1 MAEIFSLDN
10 PGVKKPLY
18 FYDTCYL
25 LQHYK
30 HLHEPFCIASV
41 TFQELE
47 NIKTSR
53 NKDAETK
60 YRARKVIRHLKN
72 SATDYTVRTVTESTK
87 LLVAKHDLDTNVN
100 DYLICGA
107 ALEVK
112 LEFPEDDIIFCT
124 EDINCAMTALYLFN
138 IDTYLGSE
146 EEETMYKGYRII
158 EGTTEEINKIMSE
171 IDPSTFFTNQYII
184 IKNSDDGSE
193 KEMRYDGTSFV
204 NLRLPDSTVIKGK
217 NSLQRCAL
225 DMLHNKDIPICVIL
239 GTYGSGKTFLA
250 SKIGIHETIKKGN
263 YSCILG
269 VRSPIGT
276 GQDIGYLP
284 GDFNDKT
291 GDFFLPIA
299 QQLDMGIAEFE
310 KLQQDEVIKTA
321 IPYYLKGQTFDG
333 TFIIA
338 DECED
343 LTAKEIKLIG
353 TRLGEDSK
361 IVFTGDYKQSEI
373 DSTSDNAIVDMC
385 NQLQGNPHFAC
396 IVLDE
401 DVRSETS
408 KIFAGLWED

>member
-41 TFQELE
+41 TLQELE

-60 YRARKVIRHLKN
+60 YRARKVVRLLKN
-72 SATDYTVRTVTESTK
+72 SAADYTVRAVTESTK
-87 LLVAKHDLDTNVN
+87 LLVAKYGLDTGVN

-124 EDINCAMTALYLFN
+124 EDINCAMAALYLFG

-146 EEETMYKGYRII
+146 EEEAMYKGYHLI
-158 EGTTEEINKIMSE
+158 EGTTEEINNIMADFYAPNLLPNE
-171 IDPSTFFTNQYII
+171 YVI
-184 IKNSDDGSE
+184 IKNKDDGTE
-193 KEMRYDGTSFV
+193 KEMRYDGQNLV

-225 DMLHNKDIPICVIL
+225 DILNNKDITICVIL

-250 SKIGIHETIKKGN
+250 SKVGVHETIKKGN

-269 VRSPIGT
+269 VRSPVGT

-321 IPYYLKGQTFDG
+321 IPYYLKGQTFNS

-343 LTAKEIKLIG
+343 LSQKEIKLIG

-373 DSTSDNAIVDMC
+373 DATSSNAIVDMC
-385 NQLQGNPHFAC
+385 NQLKGNPRFAC